1 MRVRLNVAGVGD
13 MHWRKSAWALIV
25 WTALMI
31 PWLFYSAVATAAGC
45 TEEQPGFCTFYVGFA
60 VVAVLFVWFVV
71 AVPLAIIWHS
81 ARLKRQLC
89 PACGRS
95 ALVGRMRCR
104 CGYGFVQYPPGS

>member
-1 MRVRLNVAGVGD
+1 

-31 PWLFYSAVATAAGC
+31 LGLFYSAVDTAARC
-45 TEEQPGFCTFYVGFA
+45 SKDLPCTFYVGVA
-60 VVAVLFVWFVV
+60 VVVVLFVWFVV
-71 AVPLAIIWHS
+71 AVPLAIIWLS
-81 ARLKRQLC
+81 ARQKRQLC
-89 PACGRS
+89 PACGRW

>member
-1 MRVRLNVAGVGD
+1 

-31 PWLFYSAVATAAGC
+31 LGLFYSAVATAARC
-45 TEEQPGFCTFYVGFA
+45 TEDLTGSCIGYVGFA
-60 VVAVLFVWFVV
+60 VVVELFVWFVV

-81 ARLKRQLC
+81 ARQKRQLC